1 MQDSQ
6 GEGRRWGKIAA
17 DDQED
22 LEAFVRSTIR
32 GEQGGSTHT
41 PPPTHTHIYFVVAV
55 HGADHTVQRGGHRDL
70 GRPWNQQA
78 LARYAATHEIWKK
91 TPCKQWFNGDYLGCA
106 CMRVGGCAHVCVNV
120 FLFHIS
126 VPYISSFGCYCGSYN
141 ILLV

>member
-32 GEQGGSTHT
+32 GEQGGST
-41 PPPTHTHIYFVVAV
+41 PPPPHTHTHIFTSLWQYMAPIIRFSVEA
-55 HGADHTVQRGGHRDL
+55 TVTLADL
-70 GRPWNQQA
+70 GTNRLLLDTRQPTKSEKN
-78 LARYAATHEIWKK
+78 
-91 TPCKQWFNGDYLGCA
+91 PCKQWFNGDYLGCA